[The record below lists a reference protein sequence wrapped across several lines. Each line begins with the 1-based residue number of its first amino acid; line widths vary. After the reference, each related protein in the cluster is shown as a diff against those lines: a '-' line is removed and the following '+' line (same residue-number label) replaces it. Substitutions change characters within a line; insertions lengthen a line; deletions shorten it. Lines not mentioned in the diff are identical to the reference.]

1 MLQASPLPHNTP
13 HMKRLESR
21 VLATALASLA
31 PLLVSIAWLAM
42 SQSVATK
49 VTVAIIAVLSFAMFV
64 AVLRT
69 QINYPLRTMAN
80 LISALR
86 EEDYSIRVRGAGR
99 RDGMGEL
106 TRELNL
112 LTDTLRDRRF
122 GEVEAVALVRSV
134 LEHIDS
140 AIFTFDE
147 RWRLRLVNRAGE
159 RLLGRSAEQLHGRTA
174 GELGVEA
181 FLTGDDTRSVEIVLP
196 GGHGRFRIR
205 RTTFRQSGVPHVLL
219 SMSDLSRAL
228 REEER
233 QAWQRLLRVL
243 SHELNNS
250 LTPIRSIAGSLGSI
264 LKREP
269 LPDGW
274 QDDAQQGLEVIDL
287 RAAAL
292 TRFLQAYSEIARLPQ
307 PQLRP
312 MAVGETVRRVA
323 GLETRVAVAIDAGPE
338 VTIHADGDQIE
349 QLLIN
354 LVRNGADAVL
364 ETGGRVTM
372 SWSASA
378 DAVEI
383 SVADEGA
390 GISGTANLFIP
401 FFTTK
406 PGGMG
411 IGLTLARQI
420 AEAHNGVLTL
430 SNRESGSGAV
440 AKLRL
445 PY

>member
-1 MLQASPLPHNTP
+1 
-13 HMKRLESR
+13 MKRLEHR
-21 VLATALASLA
+21 VIAVTLASLA
-31 PLLVSIAWLAM
+31 PLLLAIAWLLV
-42 SQSVATK
+42 SESATTRW
-49 VTVAIIAVLSFAMFV
+49 TVAIIAILCLLILV
-64 AVLRT
+64 AALRA
-69 QINYPLRTMAN
+69 QINYPLRTLAN

-86 EEDYSIRVRGAGR
+86 EEDYSIRVRGVGRR

-112 LTDTLRDRRF
+112 LTDTLRHRRF
-122 GEVEAVALVRSV
+122 GEVEAAALVRSV

-159 RLLGRSAEQLHGRTA
+159 RLLGRPAEQLHGRTA
-174 GELGVEA
+174 AELGVEA
-181 FLTGDDTRSVEIVLP
+181 FLTGDDTRTTEIVLP
-196 GGHGRFRIR
+196 GGHGRYRIR

-250 LTPIRSIAGSLGSI
+250 LAPIRSIAGSLGTI
-264 LKREP
+264 LKRER
-269 LPDGW
+269 LPDTW
-274 QDDAQQGLEVIDL
+274 RDDAQQGLEVIDL

-292 TRFLQAYSEIARLPQ
+292 TRFLQAYSELARLPQ
-307 PQLRP
+307 PVLRP
-312 MAVGETVRRVA
+312 MDVGETVRRVA
-323 GLETRVAVAIDAGPE
+323 GVETRVAVAVEPGPE
-338 VTIHADGDQIE
+338 VSIHADGDQIE

-354 LVRNGADAVL
+354 LVRNGADAVI
-364 ETGGRVTM
+364 ETGGRVAM
-372 SWSASA
+372 SWTASN
-378 DAVEI
+378 DSVEI
-383 SVADEGA
+383 CVADEGA

-420 AEAHNGVLTL
+420 AEAHDGALTL
-430 SNRESGSGAV
+430 SNGDNGGAV
-440 AKLRL
+440 ARLRL
-445 PY
+445 PRR

>member
-1 MLQASPLPHNTP
+1 
-13 HMKRLESR
+13 MKRLEHR
-21 VLATALASLA
+21 VILATLGSLA
-31 PLLVSIAWLAM
+31 PLLLAVAWLLV
-42 SQSVATK
+42 SESRATRW
-49 VTVAIIAVLSFAMFV
+49 TVAVLAALCMVILIAVLRA
-64 AVLRT
+64 
-69 QINYPLRTMAN
+69 QINYPLRTLAN

-86 EEDYSIRVRGAGR
+86 EEDYSIRARGVGRR

-112 LTDTLRDRRF
+112 LTDTLRHRRF
-122 GEVEAVALVRSV
+122 GEVEAAALVRSV

-159 RLLGRSAEQLHGRTA
+159 RLLGRPAEQLHGRTA
-174 GELGVEA
+174 AELGVEA
-181 FLTGDDTRSVEIVLP
+181 FLTGDDTRTVEIVLP

-250 LTPIRSIAGSLGSI
+250 LAPIRSIAGSLGSI
-264 LKREP
+264 LKRER
-269 LPDGW
+269 LPDHW
-274 QDDAQQGLEVIDL
+274 LDDAQQGLEVIDL

-292 TRFLQAYSEIARLPQ
+292 TRFLQAYSELARLPQ

-312 MAVGETVRRVA
+312 MHVGGIVRRVA
-323 GLETRVAVAIDAGPE
+323 GLETRVAVAVEPGPDLTTNADA
-338 VTIHADGDQIE
+338 DQIE

-372 SWSASA
+372 SWTAAQDSI
-378 DAVEI
+378 EI
-383 SVADEGA
+383 CVADEGA

-420 AEAHNGVLTL
+420 AEAHDGALTL
-430 SNRESGSGAV
+430 SNRENGGAV
-440 AKLRL
+440 ARLRL
-445 PY
+445 PRR

>member
-1 MLQASPLPHNTP
+1 
-13 HMKRLESR
+13 MKRLEHR
-21 VLATALASLA
+21 VILVTLASLA
-31 PLLVSIAWLAM
+31 PLLLAVVWLLA
-42 SQSVATK
+42 SESPATRWT
-49 VTVAIIAVLSFAMFV
+49 VTVITILSFLILIA
-64 AVLRT
+64 AIRA
-69 QINYPLRTMAN
+69 QINYPLRTLAN

-86 EEDYSIRVRGAGR
+86 EEDYSIRARGLGR

-122 GEVEAVALVRSV
+122 GEVEAAALVRSV

-159 RLLGRSAEQLHGRTA
+159 RLLGRPAEQLHGRTA

-181 FLTGDDTRSVEIVLP
+181 FLTGDEARTVEIVLP

-250 LTPIRSIAGSLGSI
+250 LAPIRSIAGSLGSI
-264 LKREP
+264 MKREQ
-269 LPDGW
+269 LPDTW
-274 QDDAQQGLEVIDL
+274 LEDAQQGLEVIDL

-292 TRFLQAYSEIARLPQ
+292 TRFLQAYSELARLPQ
-307 PQLRP
+307 PVLRP
-312 MAVGETVRRVA
+312 MNISETVRRVA
-323 GLETRVAVAIDAGPE
+323 GLETRVAVAVEPGPDL
-338 VTIHADGDQIE
+338 TIQADGDQIE

-364 ETGGRVTM
+364 ETGGRVSM
-372 SWSASA
+372 SWLASP
-378 DAVEI
+378 DSVEI
-383 SVADEGA
+383 SVSDEGA

-420 AEAHNGVLTL
+420 AEAHDGALTL
-430 SNRESGSGAV
+430 SNRETGGAV
-440 AKLRL
+440 ARLRL
-445 PY
+445 PRR

>member
-1 MLQASPLPHNTP
+1 
-13 HMKRLESR
+13 MKRLEHR
-21 VLATALASLA
+21 IVLTTLASLA
-31 PLLVSIAWLAM
+31 PLLLVVAWLLI
-42 SQSVATK
+42 SQSATTRW
-49 VTVAIIAVLSFAMFV
+49 TVAVIAILSFLILIA
-64 AVLRT
+64 ALRA
-69 QINYPLRTMAN
+69 QINYPLRTLAN

-86 EEDYSIRVRGAGR
+86 EEDYSIRARGAGR

-112 LTDTLRDRRF
+112 LTDTLRHRRF
-122 GEVEAVALVRSV
+122 GEVEAAALVRSV

-159 RLLGRSAEQLHGRTA
+159 RLLGRPAEQLHGRTA

-181 FLTGDDTRSVEIVLP
+181 FLTGDDTRTAEIVLP
-196 GGHGRFRIR
+196 GGHGRYRIR

-250 LTPIRSIAGSLGSI
+250 LAPIRSIAGSLGTI

-292 TRFLQAYSEIARLPQ
+292 TRFLQAYSELARLPQ
-307 PQLRP
+307 PVLRP
-312 MAVGETVRRVA
+312 IDVGETVRRVA
-323 GLETRVAVAIDAGPE
+323 GLETRVAVAIEPGPE
-338 VTIHADGDQIE
+338 LTIHADGDQIE

-354 LVRNGADAVL
+354 LVRNGTDAVL

-378 DAVEI
+378 DAIEI

-420 AEAHNGVLTL
+420 AEAHNGALTL
-430 SNRESGSGAV
+430 SNGVLRGAV
-440 AKLRL
+440 ARLRL
-445 PY
+445 PRR

>member
-1 MLQASPLPHNTP
+1 MA
-13 HMKRLESR
+13 
-21 VLATALASLA
+21 VALASLA
-31 PLLVSIAWLAM
+31 PLLIAIIWLLIQR
-42 SQSVATK
+42 SATTRW
-49 VTVAIIAVLSFAMFV
+49 TVAIIAILSFLILVTA
-64 AVLRT
+64 LRA
-69 QINYPLRTMAN
+69 QINYPLRTLAN

-86 EEDYSIRVRGAGR
+86 EEDYSIRARGAGR

-112 LTDTLRDRRF
+112 LTDTLRHRRF
-122 GEVEAVALVRSV
+122 GEVEAAALVRSV

-159 RLLGRSAEQLHGRTA
+159 RLLGRPAEQLHGRTA
-174 GELGVEA
+174 AELGVEA
-181 FLTGDDTRSVEIVLP
+181 FLSGDDTRTTEIVLP
-196 GGHGRFRIR
+196 GGHGRYRIR

-243 SHELNNS
+243 GHELNNS
-250 LTPIRSIAGSLGSI
+250 LAPIRSIAGSLGTI

-269 LPDGW
+269 LPEGW
-274 QDDAQQGLEVIDL
+274 QDGAQQGLEVIDL

-292 TRFLQAYSEIARLPQ
+292 TRFLQAYSQLARLPQ
-307 PQLRP
+307 PLLRP
-312 MAVGETVRRVA
+312 IDVGETIRRVA
-323 GLETRVAVAIDAGPE
+323 GLETRVAVGVEAGPN
-338 VTIHADGDQIE
+338 VTIQADGDQIE

-372 SWSASA
+372 SWSVTA
-378 DAVEI
+378 DSIEI

-390 GISGTANLFIP
+390 GISGTTNLFIP

-420 AEAHNGVLTL
+420 AEAHNGALTL
-430 SNRESGSGAV
+430 SNGANGGAV
-440 AKLRL
+440 ARLRL
-445 PY
+445 PRR

>member
-1 MLQASPLPHNTP
+1 V
-13 HMKRLESR
+13 KRLEHR
-21 VLATALASLA
+21 IILATIASLT
-31 PLLVSIAWLAM
+31 PLLITLAWLLVD
-42 SQSVATK
+42 QTTATRI
-49 VTVAIIAVLSFAMFV
+49 TVAILAILSVITLV
-64 AVLRT
+64 AVLRA
-69 QINYPLRTMAN
+69 QINYPLRTLAN

-86 EEDYSIRVRGAGR
+86 EEDYSIRTRGAGR

-112 LTDTLRDRRF
+112 LTDMLRHRRF
-122 GEVEAVALVRSV
+122 VEVEAAALVRSV

-159 RLLGRSAEQLHGRTA
+159 RLLGHPAEQLHGRTA
-174 GELGVEA
+174 AELGVEA
-181 FLTGDDTRSVEIVLP
+181 FLTGDDTRTTEIVLP

-250 LTPIRSIAGSLGSI
+250 LAPIRSIAGSLGTI
-264 LKREP
+264 LRREP

-307 PQLRP
+307 PVLRP
-312 MAVGETVRRVA
+312 MDVGETVRRVA
-323 GLETRVAVAIDAGPE
+323 GLETRVAVAIQAGPE
-338 VTIHADGDQIE
+338 VTIQADTDQIE

-364 ETGGRVTM
+364 ETGGRVTI
-372 SWSASA
+372 SWSASP
-378 DAVEI
+378 DAIEI
-383 SVADEGA
+383 AVADEGA
-390 GISGTANLFIP
+390 GISGTTNLFIP

-420 AEAHNGVLTL
+420 AEAHDGALTL
-430 SNRESGSGAV
+430 SNRDKVGAV
-440 AKLRL
+440 ARLRL
-445 PY
+445 PRR

>member
-1 MLQASPLPHNTP
+1 MN
-13 HMKRLESR
+13 RLEHR
-21 VLATALASLA
+21 VIAVALAALA
-31 PLLVSIAWLAM
+31 PLLLAIAWLLVSESA
-42 SQSVATK
+42 ATRI
-49 VTVAIIAVLSFAMFV
+49 TVALLAIVSFAILI
-64 AVLRT
+64 AALRA

-86 EEDYSIRVRGAGR
+86 EEDYSIRARGAGR

-112 LTDTLRDRRF
+112 LTDTLRHRRF
-122 GEVEAVALVRSV
+122 GEVEAAALVRSV

-159 RLLGRSAEQLHGRTA
+159 RLLGRPAEQLHGRTA
-174 GELGVEA
+174 TELGVAA
-181 FLTGDDTRSVEIVLP
+181 FLSGEDTRTTEVVLP
-196 GGHGRFRIR
+196 GGHGRFRVR

-250 LTPIRSIAGSLGSI
+250 LAPIRSIAGSLATI
-264 LKREP
+264 LGREP

-307 PQLRP
+307 PVPRP
-312 MAVGETVRRVA
+312 MDVGETVRRVA
-323 GLETRVAVAIDAGPE
+323 GLETRVAVAVEAGPDA
-338 VTIHADGDQIE
+338 TIRADCDQIE

-354 LVRNGADAVL
+354 LVRNAADAVL

-372 SWSASA
+372 SWSASP
-378 DAVEI
+378 DAIEI

-390 GISGTANLFIP
+390 GISGTTNLFIP

-420 AEAHNGVLTL
+420 AEAHDGALTL
-430 SNRESGSGAV
+430 SNRGEALQGAV

-445 PY
+445 PRR

>member
-1 MLQASPLPHNTP
+1 
-13 HMKRLESR
+13 MKRLEHR
-21 VLATALASLA
+21 VVAVTLGSLA
-31 PLLVSIAWLAM
+31 PLLLVLIWLL
-42 SQSVATK
+42 VARSATTRW
-49 VTVAIIAVLSFAMFV
+49 TVAILTILCLLILVSA
-64 AVLRT
+64 LRA
-69 QINYPLRTMAN
+69 QINYPLRTLAN

-86 EEDYSIRVRGAGR
+86 EEDYSIRARGVGRR

-112 LTDTLRDRRF
+112 LTDTLRHRRF
-122 GEVEAVALVRSV
+122 GEVEAAALVRSV

-159 RLLGRSAEQLHGRTA
+159 RLLGRPAEQLHGRTA
-174 GELGVEA
+174 AELGVEA
-181 FLTGDDTRSVEIVLP
+181 FLTGDDTRTTEIVLP

-250 LTPIRSIAGSLGSI
+250 LAPIRSIAGSLGTI
-264 LKREP
+264 LKRDR
-269 LPDGW
+269 LPDTW
-274 QDDAQQGLEVIDL
+274 RDDAQQGLEVIDL

-292 TRFLQAYSEIARLPQ
+292 TRFLQAYSELARLPQ
-307 PQLRP
+307 PSLRA
-312 MAVGETVRRVA
+312 MNVGETVRRVA
-323 GLETRVAVAIDAGPE
+323 GLETRVAVAVEPGPE
-338 VTIHADGDQIE
+338 ITIQADVDQIE

-354 LVRNGADAVL
+354 LVRNGADAVI

-372 SWSASA
+372 SWSASNES
-378 DAVEI
+378 VEI
-383 SVADEGA
+383 CVADEGA
-390 GISGTANLFIP
+390 GISGTTNLFIP

-420 AEAHNGVLTL
+420 AEAHDGALTL
-430 SNRESGSGAV
+430 SNREGRGAV
-440 AKLRL
+440 ARLRL
-445 PY
+445 PRR

>member
-1 MLQASPLPHNTP
+1 
-13 HMKRLESR
+13 MKRLEHR
-21 VLATALASLA
+21 VIAVTLASLA
-31 PLLVSIAWLAM
+31 PLLLAIVLLLA
-42 SQSVATK
+42 SESRATRW
-49 VTVAIIAVLSFAMFV
+49 TVAIITIVCVTILIAA
-64 AVLRT
+64 LRA
-69 QINYPLRTMAN
+69 QINYPLRTLAN

-86 EEDYSIRVRGAGR
+86 EEDYSIRARGAGR

-112 LTDTLRDRRF
+112 LTDTLRHRRF
-122 GEVEAVALVRSV
+122 GEVEAAALVRSV

-159 RLLGRSAEQLHGRTA
+159 RLLGRPAEQLHGRTA
-174 GELGVEA
+174 SELGVEA
-181 FLTGDDTRSVEIVLP
+181 FLTGDDTRTTEIVLA

-250 LTPIRSIAGSLGSI
+250 LAPIRSIAGSLGSI
-264 LKREP
+264 LKRER
-269 LPDGW
+269 LPDTW
-274 QDDAQQGLEVIDL
+274 LDDAQQGLEVIDL

-292 TRFLQAYSEIARLPQ
+292 TRFVQAYSELARLPQ
-307 PQLRP
+307 PQLGP
-312 MAVGETVRRVA
+312 MNVGETVRRVA
-323 GLETRVAVAIDAGPE
+323 GLETRVAVAVEPGPDLTIRADA
-338 VTIHADGDQIE
+338 DQIE

-354 LVRNGADAVL
+354 LVRNGVDAVL
-364 ETGGRVTM
+364 ESGGRVTM
-372 SWSASA
+372 SWTATAES
-378 DAVEI
+378 VEI
-383 SVADEGA
+383 CVADEGA
-390 GISGTANLFIP
+390 GISGTANLFVP

-420 AEAHNGVLTL
+420 AEAHDGALTL
-430 SNRESGSGAV
+430 SNRENGGAV
-440 AKLRL
+440 ARLRL
-445 PY
+445 PRKDQSPLPASRGEG

>member
-1 MLQASPLPHNTP
+1 
-13 HMKRLESR
+13 MKRLEHR
-21 VLATALASLA
+21 VVAAALASLA
-31 PLLVSIAWLAM
+31 PLLVAVAWVGV
-42 SQSVATK
+42 SQSRGTRW
-49 VTVAIIAVLSFAMFV
+49 TVAIVAVLSFVMLV
-64 AVLRT
+64 AVLRA
-69 QINYPLRTMAN
+69 QINYPLRTLAN

-86 EEDYSIRVRGAGR
+86 EEDYSIRARGAGR

-112 LTDTLRDRRF
+112 LTDTLRHRRF
-122 GEVEAVALVRSV
+122 GEVEAAALVRSV

-159 RLLGRSAEQLHGRTA
+159 RLLGRPAEQLHGRTA
-174 GELGVEA
+174 KELGVEA
-181 FLTGDDTRSVEIVLP
+181 FLSGDDTRTTEIVLP

-243 SHELNNS
+243 AHELNNS
-250 LTPIRSIAGSLGSI
+250 LAPIRSIAGSLGNI
-264 LKREP
+264 LKRET
-269 LPDGW
+269 LPDTW
-274 QDDAQQGLEVIDL
+274 QEDAQQGLEVIDL

-292 TRFLQAYSEIARLPQ
+292 TRFVQAYSELARLPQ
-307 PQLRP
+307 PVLRS
-312 MAVGETVRRVA
+312 MDVGETVRRVA
-323 GLETRVAVAIDAGPE
+323 GLETRVAVDVVAGAN
-338 VTIHADGDQIE
+338 VTINADTDQIE

-354 LVRNGADAVL
+354 LVRNAADAVL
-364 ETGGRVTM
+364 ETGGRVSM
-372 SWSASA
+372 SWTASP

-383 SVADEGA
+383 SVTDEGA

-420 AEAHNGVLTL
+420 AEAHEGALTL
-430 SNRESGSGAV
+430 SNRGGALKGAV

-445 PY
+445 PRR

>member
-1 MLQASPLPHNTP
+1 
-13 HMKRLESR
+13 MKRLEHR
-21 VLATALASLA
+21 VIAAALASLL
-31 PLLVSIAWLAM
+31 PLLIAVAWLLVA
-42 SQSVATK
+42 QSTSTRWTIAI
-49 VTVAIIAVLSFAMFV
+49 VAIISFLILAMV
-64 AVLRT
+64 VRA
-69 QINYPLRTMAN
+69 QINYPLRTLAN
-80 LISALR
+80 LLSALR
-86 EEDYSIRVRGAGR
+86 EEDYSIRARGAGR

-112 LTDTLRDRRF
+112 LTDSLQHRRF
-122 GEVEAVALVRSV
+122 GEVEAAALVRSV

-140 AIFTFDE
+140 AIFTFD
-147 RWRLRLVNRAGE
+147 RQGRLRLVNRAGE
-159 RLLGRSAEQLHGRTA
+159 RLLGRPAEQLHGRTA

-181 FLTGDDTRSVEIVLP
+181 FLSGDETRTTEIVLP

-250 LTPIRSIAGSLGSI
+250 LAPIRSIAGSLGSI
-264 LKREP
+264 LKRDT
-269 LPDGW
+269 LPDTW

-292 TRFLQAYSEIARLPQ
+292 TRFIQAYSELARLPQ
-307 PQLRP
+307 PVLRP
-312 MAVGETVRRVA
+312 MDVGETVRRVA
-323 GLETRVAVAIDAGPE
+323 GIETRVAVEVIAGPE
-338 VTIHADGDQIE
+338 ATIQADTDQIE

-354 LVRNGADAVL
+354 LVRNAADAVL
-364 ETGGRVTM
+364 ETGGHVTM
-372 SWSASA
+372 SWSATTE
-378 DAVEI
+378 AVEI
-383 SVADEGA
+383 SVTDEGA

-420 AEAHNGVLTL
+420 AEAHDGALTL
-430 SNRESGSGAV
+430 SNRGGALKGAV

-445 PY
+445 PRR

>member
-1 MLQASPLPHNTP
+1 
-13 HMKRLESR
+13 MKRLEHR
-21 VLATALASLA
+21 VIAVTLASLA
-31 PLLVSIAWLAM
+31 PLALAVAWLLI
-42 SQSVATK
+42 SESKATRW
-49 VTVAIIAVLSFAMFV
+49 TVAVIAILSFLILTA
-64 AVLRT
+64 ALRA
-69 QINYPLRTMAN
+69 QINYPLRTLAN

-86 EEDYSIRVRGAGR
+86 EEDYSIRARGMGR

-112 LTDTLRDRRF
+112 LTDTLRHRRF
-122 GEVEAVALVRSV
+122 GEVEAAALVRSV

-159 RLLGRSAEQLHGRTA
+159 RLLGRPAEQLHGRTA

-181 FLTGDDTRSVEIVLP
+181 FLTGDDTRTTEIVLA
-196 GGHGRFRIR
+196 GGHGRYRIR

-250 LTPIRSIAGSLGSI
+250 LAPIRSIAGSLGSI
-264 LKREP
+264 LKRER
-269 LPDGW
+269 LPDTW
-274 QDDAQQGLEVIDL
+274 QEDAQQGLEVIDL

-292 TRFLQAYSEIARLPQ
+292 TRFLQAYSELARLPQ
-307 PQLRP
+307 PVLRP
-312 MAVGETVRRVA
+312 MNVGDTVRRVA
-323 GLETRVAVAIDAGPE
+323 GLETRVAVAIQPGPDL
-338 VTIHADGDQIE
+338 TIRADGDQIE

-372 SWSASA
+372 SWSASP
-378 DAVEI
+378 DSVEI
-383 SVADEGA
+383 SVEDEGA

-420 AEAHNGVLTL
+420 AEAHDGALTL
-430 SNRESGSGAV
+430 SNREGGGAV
-440 AKLRL
+440 ARLRL
-445 PY
+445 PRK

>member
-1 MLQASPLPHNTP
+1 
-13 HMKRLESR
+13 MKRLESR
-21 VLATALASLA
+21 VLAAALASLA
-31 PLLVSIAWLAM
+31 PLLVIIAWL
-42 SQSVATK
+42 VASRSAGTRI
-49 VTVAIIAVLSFAMFV
+49 TVAIVAVLSFVVFV
-64 AVLRT
+64 AVLRA

-122 GEVEAVALVRSV
+122 GEVEAAALVRSV

-159 RLLGRSAEQLHGRTA
+159 RLLGRSAGQLHGRTA
-174 GELGVEA
+174 SELGVEA

-269 LPDGW
+269 LPEGW

-312 MAVGETVRRVA
+312 MDVGETVRRVA
-323 GLETRVAVAIDAGPE
+323 ELETRVAVDLVAGPE

-430 SNRESGSGAV
+430 SNRNSGAGAV